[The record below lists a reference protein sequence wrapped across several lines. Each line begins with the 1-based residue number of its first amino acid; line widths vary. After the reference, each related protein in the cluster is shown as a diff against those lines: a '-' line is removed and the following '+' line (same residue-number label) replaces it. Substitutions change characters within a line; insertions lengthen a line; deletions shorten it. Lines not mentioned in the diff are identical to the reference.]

1 MPDVIG
7 DHMNFCRKM
16 LRWCCCVLFCIWTDH
31 TSAQQNALLPFS
43 LPETAHYPVPE
54 GIADAW
60 MKVAL
65 DYSIYSEKELAQR
78 IACYEQA
85 VHLYRMAR
93 NRRKEAD
100 ALQILGDCHN
110 HQGSLVPA
118 ETELLQA
125 LAIYKEIGY
134 PALQGIYDLLGNVN
148 GQKAHYDVALKYGFL
163 AVRTAEAQ
171 QDSSLQ
177 LCTIYNRLGLT
188 LYHLAEYNKALIYFK
203 KSLGVAY
210 KWRDTTS
217 ILTLVPNIAS
227 TYWRLGQPR
236 LAIGI
241 LASTEKRYP
250 LTYDEDR
257 ITFAAGLCLSNI
269 SLGRYDEAN
278 VYVKKLLN
286 LSSKFD
292 RYNYIQDVIYVA
304 LLNYYQAIADYAH
317 LRYYASAYEEYCIR
331 GGYAYELLNDYAY
344 LFRADS
350 ALGDFAAAIDYY
362 KQYKLLQDS
371 LYGEEKSHQI
381 AQLQLQYEAE
391 RKDHDLQLKEKSIQL
406 LTREGLLQRS
416 ALERARLE
424 GNMII
429 GGTAALVL
437 MLVLG
442 YNRYQLKQRI
452 NRDLTLQQQ
461 EISRQHQSLNV
472 LVNRQRKLVA
482 EKEWLIREIHH
493 RAKDNLQIIVRLLNT
508 QAANV
513 DDQSARAAIR
523 ESRHRMQAVSLIH
536 QKLYQEDN
544 AAELDMDIYIREL
557 VAYFS
562 DSFDGL
568 HQISFDLH
576 LTNVYLEIYQA
587 VPIGLIL
594 NEAITNACKYAFPE
608 GKEGVITIVLNYV
621 SENYLLLSVKDN
633 GTGLPAD
640 FGIRK
645 RASMGIILMETL
657 TEQLEGNLSVTNK
670 DGVSVIVIFKPQH
683 NREMIPGLLKL
694 VNKTA

>member
-1 MPDVIG
+1 MPDRSG
-7 DHMNFCRKM
+7 DHINFSRKI
-16 LRWCCCVLFCIWTDH
+16 LRWCYCVLFCIWTNH
-31 TSAQQNALLPFS
+31 TSAQQHAALPFS
-43 LPETAHYPVPE
+43 LPEIARCPVPE
-54 GIADAW
+54 GIADVW

-65 DYSIYSEKELAQR
+65 GYSIYSEKELAQR

-85 VHLYRMAR
+85 VPLYRKAL
-93 NRRKEAD
+93 NRKKEAD

-110 HQGSLVPA
+110 HQGSLAPA
-118 ETELLQA
+118 EAELLQA

-134 PALQGIYDLLGNVN
+134 AALQGIYDLLGNVN

-163 AVRTAEAQ
+163 AVRTAEVQ

-188 LYHLAEYNKALIYFK
+188 LYHLSEYNKALIYFK

-210 KWRDTTS
+210 KWEDTAS
-217 ILTLVPNIAS
+217 ILTLVPNVAS
-227 TYWRLGQPR
+227 AYWRLGLPER
-236 LAIGI
+236 AIGI
-241 LASTEKRYP
+241 LTSTEKRYP
-250 LTYDEDR
+250 LSYDEDR
-257 ITFAAGLCLSNI
+257 ITFAAGLCISYV
-269 SLGRYDEAN
+269 SLGHYDEAN
-278 VYVKKLLN
+278 VYVRKLLN
-286 LSSKFD
+286 LSSRFD
-292 RYNYIQDVIYVA
+292 RYNYIQDVVYVA
-304 LLNYYQAIADYAH
+304 LLNYYQAIRDYAH
-317 LRYYASAYEEYCIR
+317 LRYYARVYEEYCR
-331 GGYAYELLNDYAY
+331 HGGYAYELLNDYAY

-350 ALGDFAAAIDYY
+350 ALGDFPAAIEYY
-362 KQYKLLQDS
+362 QQYKLLQDS

-381 AQLQLQYEAE
+381 TQLQMQYEAE
-391 RKDHDLQLKEKSIQL
+391 HKDHDLQLKEKSIQL
-406 LTREGLLQRS
+406 LKREGLLQRS
-416 ALERARLE
+416 ALDRARLE
-424 GNMII
+424 GNVII
-429 GGTAALVL
+429 GGAAMLVL

-461 EISRQHQSLNV
+461 EISLQHQSLHI

-493 RAKDNLQIIVRLLNT
+493 RAKDNLQIIVRLLNA

-513 DDQSARAAIR
+513 DDRSAQAAIR

-536 QKLYQEDN
+536 QKLYQEES
-544 AAELDMDIYIREL
+544 AAALNMDIYIREL
-557 VAYFS
+557 VAYFK

-576 LTNVYLEIYQA
+576 ITNVYLEVYQA

-594 NEAITNACKYAFPE
+594 NEAITNACKYAFPS
-608 GKEGVITIVLNYV
+608 GREGVVTVGLSYIA
-621 SENYLLLSVKDN
+621 ENYLLLSVKDN
-633 GTGLPAD
+633 GVGLPND

-670 DGVSVIVIFKPQH
+670 DGVSVVVIFKPQL
-683 NREMIPGLLKL
+683 NRETIPGLLKL